1 MEEEQS
7 PAPLLLC
14 LFVAKLQ
21 NIKDLTI
28 FNIWGGK
35 TKKNDYLYDKN
46 KMSINY

>member
-28 FNIWGGK
+28 FNIRGGVK
-35 TKKNDYLYDKN
+35 LKKMIIFMTKIK
-46 KMSINY
+46 